1 MSTKHKN
8 NKHKLKISKK
18 GERRADY
25 NWFLQIRLL
34 RRPGPTPK
42 WRHSQTE
49 PEPKSKLEFG
59 LGLHRDLEFQQIDQN
74 DCVKIGVSDPNLP
87 TRYREFGFGLK
98 KETSVIQEVMLSTIM
113 DFPASLNAGTFIP
126 KELLEFVDQAINN
139 IGSSVWKST
148 AEIITY
154 SVDKLFVAAADSSDS
169 NNGMQLSSSS
179 QV

>member
-1 MSTKHKN
+1 
-8 NKHKLKISKK
+8 
-18 GERRADY
+18 
-25 NWFLQIRLL
+25 
-34 RRPGPTPK
+34 
-42 WRHSQTE
+42 
-49 PEPKSKLEFG
+49 
-59 LGLHRDLEFQQIDQN
+59 
-74 DCVKIGVSDPNLP
+74 
-87 TRYREFGFGLK
+87 
-98 KETSVIQEVMLSTIM
+98 MLSTIM

-169 NNGMQLSSSS
+169 NNGRQLSSRS